1 MEVKLGELLIEEKLI
16 NQAQLEEALQAQV
29 IFGGKLGTVLVEM
42 GLINEDK
49 LVDLLAHLVKIP
61 CAKPEE
67 LQNIPEQV
75 IQTID
80 AELAEKYKIVPLAVN
95 GKKLTLAM
103 ANPEDLTE
111 IDEISFLTGYIIQP
125 VLALEV
131 RLLLALEKYYS
142 VKRTVRYIAPP
153 QNVRE
158 ELSKPPVVSH
168 ITEDSSAPAGG
179 KPLRGPITE
188 VSYTHKQP
196 PKLRTFAGHQSLN
209 QSRAL
214 DKEDFI
220 EELVDEDISFEKTVQ
235 ALVKAKDR
243 NDVADALI
251 TYLGAHYARAAL
263 FMVIA
268 NQVTGWCSIKDSQA
282 IPGFDDFQLAL
293 SDPSVLKTAVESK
306 SYFLGPIPSQGVNP
320 ILTEALG
327 SPTPTTAILL
337 PMMIRG
343 RIVGL
348 IYVDDATVNLSEA
361 VADIQKVVGRAIMAF
376 EILILKNKILRS

>member
-16 NQAQLEEALQAQV
+16 DQSQLEEALQAQV

-61 CAKPEE
+61 CAKPDE
-67 LQNIPEQV
+67 LQNIPEEV
-75 IQTID
+75 IQIID
-80 AELAEKYKIVPLAVN
+80 AALAEKYKIVPLAVN

-103 ANPEDLTE
+103 ANPEDLTA
-111 IDEISFLTGYIIQP
+111 IDEISFQTGYIIQP

-131 RLLLALEKYYS
+131 RLIFALEKYYK

-158 ELSKPPVVSH
+158 ELSKAPV
-168 ITEDSSAPAGG
+168 ITPIAEDSSATEGD
-179 KPLRGPITE
+179 KTLRGSITE
-188 VSYTHKQP
+188 SSFSHKQS
-196 PKLRTFAGHQSLN
+196 PKPATSVGHQSTN
-209 QSRAL
+209 QAQAF
-214 DKEDFI
+214 DEEDFI
-220 EELVDEDISFEKTVQ
+220 EELVDEDISFESTVQ
-235 ALVKAKDR
+235 SLVKARDR

-251 TYLGAHYARAAL
+251 TYLGAHYSRAAL

-268 NQVTGWCSIKDSQA
+268 NQVTGWRSIKDSQA

-293 SDPSVLKTAVESK
+293 SDPSVLKTVVESK
-306 SYFLGPIPSQGVNP
+306 SYFLGPIPSHGVNP
-320 ILTEALG
+320 VLTEALG
-327 SPTPTTAILL
+327 SPIPTTAALL
-337 PMMIRG
+337 PMMIHG

-376 EILILKNKILRS
+376 EILILKNKILRP